1 MSLAQLHYTSAAPGD
16 EGTVGR
22 FTAVGPGIPTALL
35 PEIEPLLGYEAPGD
49 VPFLPTDTELRSL
62 PQVFSFTHLS
72 DGSRLLVRSVP
83 LAPPGTG
90 SGPLRFHTHGVLL
103 PAGARLAAGRLP
115 IAAWRSPRW
124 ASVTPSGAVPDPLTS
139 PHTGPGLER
148 EALGDFAVS
157 RGPWLAAVFADLRRV
172 RLESAAGACAPVA
185 LVERQSEDVAR
196 WLGLA
201 VSVLPPDHA
210 EELTFTTYSRR
221 PSLAPQQV
229 IGVLPEDAHLLDA
242 AEFRVHVCGG
252 PHGRPSPPSRDT
264 WAETAA
270 RVWRGRA
277 PELFERARALP
288 GEPFAAGPLA
298 VTALCAGISLGS
310 AERSAAAGW
319 AAERPYALDAEQ
331 TRKLVAA
338 LTAPG
343 LDDRSGGEFDALGR
357 LFGALDGRSPAAT
370 TAPLAAMLVTEAVRG
385 GNGSLELPARSAFAG
400 PGGKAVSEALAP
412 EILAELGGTGAVFDI
427 ARTVQ
432 LLRVAKLLDVDCAGL
447 LPSVVD
453 RTAHALLAAPGFTWG
468 PALLELL
475 DEQFDVR
482 TALLVALDRI
492 APDDPAAMERL
503 LDRIAL
509 PFTGTQ
515 TLPHLR
521 MCAESGAI
529 RAGCG
534 EDRAAALGRVLR
546 TAGISPFAEPL
557 VLRSAVGLVWADREP
572 TAQEA
577 RMLLEAATSDAH
589 RSAGTWSHLVGA
601 ALRAPAHETDAAD
614 LAHDLLRGFPHQ
626 IRGRERGA
634 LLLLDFARSMRGAGT
649 PADAGG
655 TDSAS
660 GRAAAGPG
668 WAERALAL
676 RPAAEPV
683 EPAVLGHAFDALAR
697 RLLAPGRPE
706 DELYAFVHTGD
717 PDLLDSYARVAR
729 EEAVR
734 ARLRSDPAFA
744 ADCYLAWS
752 SHPHAGAHWA
762 RTSTALLEEVLRPAV
777 RELSAAGVQAV
788 EEAVG
793 RAGSSGRTE
802 AFRAWNRRPSGT
814 LGRFGRRLAGKVRR
828 P

>member
-22 FTAVGPGIPTALL
+22 FTAVAHGIPTALL
-35 PEIEPLLGYEAPGD
+35 SEIEPLLGYEPPRD
-49 VPFLPTDTELRSL
+49 VPFLPTDTELRSM

-72 DGSRLLVRSVP
+72 DGSRLLARGVP
-83 LAPPGTG
+83 LAAPGG
-90 SGPLRFHTHGVLL
+90 SGDLRFHTHAVLL
-103 PAGARLAAGRLP
+103 PAGARLPGDRLP
-115 IAAWRSPRW
+115 ITAWRSPRW
-124 ASVTPSGAVPDPLTS
+124 VSVTPSGAIPDPLTS
-139 PHTGPGLER
+139 PHAHPGLER

-172 RLESAAGACAPVA
+172 RVESASGATAPVA

-196 WLGLA
+196 WIGLA
-201 VSVLPPDHA
+201 SAVLPPEHA
-210 EELTFTTYSRR
+210 EQLTFTTYSRR

-229 IGVLPEDAHLLDA
+229 VGVLPEDAHLLDA
-242 AEFRVHVCGG
+242 AEIRVHVCGA
-252 PHGRPSPPSRDT
+252 PNGRPSPASGDA

-270 RVWRGRA
+270 RVWRSRA
-277 PELFERARALP
+277 PELFDRARALH

-298 VTALCAGISLGS
+298 VTALCAGIALGPD
-310 AERSAAAGW
+310 ERSTAAEW
-319 AAERPYALDAEQ
+319 AAERPYALDEEQ
-331 TRKLVAA
+331 TRRLVDA

-343 LDDRSGGEFDALGR
+343 LDDRTGGEFDAVGR

-385 GNGSLELPARSAFAG
+385 GNGSLVLPDRSAFAG
-400 PGGKAVSEALAP
+400 PEGKAVSEALAP
-412 EILAELGGTGAVFDI
+412 EILAELAGAGTAFDI

-432 LLRVAKLLDVDCAGL
+432 LLRVARLLGVDCAEL
-447 LPSVVD
+447 LPAVVE
-453 RTAHALLAAPGFTWG
+453 RIAPALPAAPDFSWG

-503 LDRIAL
+503 LGRVPL

-515 TLPHLR
+515 SLPHLR
-521 MCAESGAI
+521 MCAESRAI
-529 RAGCG
+529 RASCG
-534 EDRAAALGRVLR
+534 DDRSAALGRVLR

-557 VLRSAVGLVWADREP
+557 VLRSAVGLVWADRGP
-572 TAQEA
+572 TAGEA

-601 ALRAPAHETDAAD
+601 ALGAAAEDADAAG

-626 IRGRERGA
+626 ILGRERGA
-634 LLLLDFARSMRGAGT
+634 LLLLDFARAMR
-649 PADAGG
+649 
-655 TDSAS
+655 AS
-660 GRAAAGPG
+660 GAAPDTDGAQLPPDEAEAGEG
-668 WAERALAL
+668 WAARLLAL

-683 EPAVLGHAFDALAR
+683 EPGVLEHASGALAR
-697 RLLAPGRPE
+697 RLLAPERPE
-706 DELYAFVHTGD
+706 EELYAFVHTDD
-717 PDLLDSYARVAR
+717 PDLLAAYGRAAR
-729 EEAVR
+729 EEPVL

-744 ADCYLAWS
+744 ADCYLTWS
-752 SHPHAGAHWA
+752 AHPHAGAHWA
-762 RTSTALLEEVLRPAV
+762 RTSGALLDEVLRPAV

-793 RAGSSGRTE
+793 RVGSSGRTE
-802 AFRAWNRRPSGT
+802 AFRSWNRRPAGP
-814 LGRFGRRLAGKVRR
+814 LGRIGRRLAGKVRR